1 LFGGSTM
8 MYFERRKYR
17 HVKRITF
24 NLLYVYKECL
34 IMNDLA
40 LFYLEITN
48 VSYDCRLMFCT
59 THVR

>member
-1 LFGGSTM
+1 M